1 MEEKQAHVERPPNPR
16 SNLSLSSSAST
27 DDDEPVLIDQGIP
40 VDLPLECLAGPALI
54 LPETTD
60 LDGRTLGEEFDWAGK
75 DEDEEKKEEDDK
87 SERGALVKNGLFICL
102 SKHSEPIAWACIVL
116 FALVFIAV
124 DVAIFVVYH
133 RRGVVSTSSYGL
145 QLWFTWIAFV
155 WCIASLSQIFVEIV
169 PWAIKKLVN
178 WLRPQ
183 STEVLRMRLSVRWQE
198 HFFLVYSCFETVL
211 YGITYVY
218 QACLDLVLGLGS
230 LGFYSAAHQIA
241 LFGSRHQWHR
251 SICNRTVLCEYFL

>member
-1 MEEKQAHVERPPNPR
+1 MEEKQTHVERPPNPR
-16 SNLSLSSSAST
+16 SNHSLSSSVST

-54 LPETTD
+54 LPETTE
-60 LDGRTLGEEFDWAGK
+60 LEGRTLREEFDWAGK
-75 DEDEEKKEEDDK
+75 DEDEEKKEEDDR

-124 DVAIFVVYH
+124 DVAIFVVYR
-133 RRGVVSTSSYGL
+133 RRGVVSNSSYGL

-183 STEVLRMRLSVRWQE
+183 STEVLRMRLSVRGQA
-198 HFFLVYSCFETVL
+198 HLFLVYWLMTVL
-211 YGITYVY
+211 YGLAYVY
-218 QACLDLVLGLGS
+218 
-230 LGFYSAAHQIA
+230 
-241 LFGSRHQWHR
+241 
-251 SICNRTVLCEYFL
+251 